1 MIASSGFV
9 FLNIYMKYAVFMS
22 LWPSTIKILIL
33 NLPRTRKFSQLFKN
47 TDGEDLLLS
56 WTRVG
61 HALRPIFML

>member
-1 MIASSGFV
+1 MNYV
-9 FLNIYMKYAVFMS
+9 VFMS
-22 LWPSTIKILIL
+22 LWLSTIKILIS

-47 TDGEDLLLS
+47 TGGEDLLLS